1 MTSNARVWPKATS
14 CSPCTCGCACCI
26 SFWPALTK
34 TPDSHSPYHLAAP
47 HPQQSSWTPY
57 KLLWWLWSRWLLNC
71 SLFLALLESN
81 GFDGGSF
88 GGGSLRGGGSWSGNL
103 KRKKTNEKLY
113 TVAEEA
119 VWDWGGWRICTLPK
133 VAHSAQSWAPQCNFW
148 GGYSPPSPP
157 CSAALGYIVSI
168 PSPL

>member
-1 MTSNARVWPKATS
+1 M
-14 CSPCTCGCACCI
+14 
-26 SFWPALTK
+26 
-34 TPDSHSPYHLAAP
+34 
-47 HPQQSSWTPY
+47 
-57 KLLWWLWSRWLLNC
+57 LNC

-119 VWDWGGWRICTLPK
+119 V
-133 VAHSAQSWAPQCNFW
+133 
-148 GGYSPPSPP
+148 
-157 CSAALGYIVSI
+157 
-168 PSPL
+168 